1 MDPLRGATHKM
12 PRPGLKRA
20 QSCARLA
27 HTGQARYDAYVAAA
41 AAFAFAFAAAFN
53 KSDYDVVSDALEHAS
68 SLMHDG
74 RRPTKIRPEERKDV
88 IDRRT
93 TAATAPGTGPTATH
107 RSSKLFL
114 YPSGNAAAAI
124 RSSRSHRTNQS
135 GHMSDPRVSTPVFG
149 LVPVASSRPHSN
161 CCVFGGMTA
170 SLKSAPV
177 MISASLMVDVR

>member
-41 AAFAFAFAAAFN
+41 AAFAFAAAFAAAAAFN

-107 RSSKLFL
+107 R
-114 YPSGNAAAAI
+114 PSNFSYI
-124 RSSRSHRTNQS
+124 HQVMPLPRSAH
-135 GHMSDPRVSTPVFG
+135 PVPIARINRG
-149 LVPVASSRPHSN
+149 
-161 CCVFGGMTA
+161 T
-170 SLKSAPV
+170 
-177 MISASLMVDVR
+177 

>member
-12 PRPGLKRA
+12 PRPGLTRA

-41 AAFAFAFAAAFN
+41 AAFAFAAAFAAAAAFN

-93 TAATAPGTGPTATH
+93 TAAATATH
-107 RSSKLFL
+107 RPSKLFL
-114 YPSGNAAAAI
+114 YSI
-124 RSSRSHRTNQS
+124 R
-135 GHMSDPRVSTPVFG
+135 
-149 LVPVASSRPHSN
+149 
-161 CCVFGGMTA
+161 
-170 SLKSAPV
+170 
-177 MISASLMVDVR
+177 

>member
-1 MDPLRGATHKM
+1 MDPLRGSTQKM

-20 QSCARLA
+20 QSCALLA

-41 AAFAFAFAAAFN
+41 FAFAFAFAAAAFN

-107 RSSKLFL
+107 R
-114 YPSGNAAAAI
+114 PSNFSYI
-124 RSSRSHRTNQS
+124 HQVMPLPRSAH
-135 GHMSDPRVSTPVFG
+135 PVPIARINRG
-149 LVPVASSRPHSN
+149 
-161 CCVFGGMTA
+161 T
-170 SLKSAPV
+170 
-177 MISASLMVDVR
+177 

>member
-1 MDPLRGATHKM
+1 MDPLRGSTQKM
-12 PRPGLKRA
+12 PRPGLKWA
-20 QSCARLA
+20 QSCALLA

-41 AAFAFAFAAAFN
+41 FAFAFAFAFAAFN

-68 SLMHDG
+68 SLMHGG

-93 TAATAPGTGPTATH
+93 TAAATATH
-107 RSSKLFL
+107 RPSKLFL
-114 YPSGNAAAAI
+114 YPSGNAAAAF

>member
-27 HTGQARYDAYVAAA
+27 HTGQARHDAYV
-41 AAFAFAFAAAFN
+41 AFAFAFAFAAFN

-88 IDRRT
+88 IDRIT
-93 TAATAPGTGPTATH
+93 TAAATATH
-107 RSSKLFL
+107 RS
-114 YPSGNAAAAI
+114 A
-124 RSSRSHRTNQS
+124 Q
-135 GHMSDPRVSTPVFG
+135 
-149 LVPVASSRPHSN
+149 
-161 CCVFGGMTA
+161 
-170 SLKSAPV
+170 
-177 MISASLMVDVR
+177 